1 MAELTSKGTMSSR
14 SRKANTA
21 PSSTSKNETKMH
33 LGGYET
39 TRGSN
44 DAKSRR
50 KAAKLPMME
59 LTSRRKA
66 IRAVDALHSILKAA
80 TSIEV
85 LFLAALAIAGSFFAT
100 GKFHSALLRIGIV
113 YIVILRPLA
122 TALRVVSNLK
132 STKMDTK
139 IIAFAFA
146 ASILCNQFPA
156 WLSALVASCSVF
168 AFGLASRQLAH
179 QSKRT
184 RTNEASEPASPTEP
198 TKDALSTAGDLT
210 WFAKKWSSLTLRE
223 RAGFGTIA
231 VVGSLLLE
239 NFLIWVVSAT
249 YEPGISGSP
258 EPLQDNGR
266 TLIEML
272 VSELF
277 DGSQP
282 WMAKRRLQTLR
293 DALNVQWAIVSGL
306 GASFI
311 CLELQLGKHNS
322 HRTLAGLALHALMTL
337 ASARLIRTV
346 SFGLTVLPS
355 QVPNC
360 YARHFPLPPDNWK
373 DWLMVGFL
381 PNSRGGCNDLILSG
395 HATVTSSIGCAFTS
409 VASDTSFS
417 IAVWTLIALDY
428 SIETYQGLHY
438 SVDMWL
444 GCIVTCLLWHL
455 TKGLEVPGDAER
467 IRSAKSRESDAI
479 QIQHHDTPLD
489 TGVLVRYALPP
500 AIGFVILAAVPEA
513 IRNYFLVG
521 YTAWAGVILLKS
533 GFTNYVQHILLCL
546 LYVTLGTYL

>member
-1 MAELTSKGTMSSR
+1 MSSR
-14 SRKANTA
+14 SRKAN
-21 PSSTSKNETKMH
+21 PSTSTSKTNMH
-33 LGGYET
+33 LGGNET
-39 TRGSN
+39 PRGSSGG
-44 DAKSRR
+44 AKSRR
-50 KAAKLPMME
+50 KTAKVPIME

-66 IRAVDALHSILKAA
+66 IRAVEALHSILKVA
-80 TSIEV
+80 TSIEA
-85 LFLAALAIAGSFFAT
+85 LFIPALAIAGSIFAT
-100 GKFHSALLRIGIV
+100 GKLHASLLRIGIG
-113 YIVILRPLA
+113 YIFILRPLL
-122 TALRVVSNLK
+122 TTLRVMTNFK
-132 STKMDTK
+132 SAKMDTK
-139 IIAFAFA
+139 IIAFAFS

-179 QSKRT
+179 QSKRKKAD
-184 RTNEASEPASPTEP
+184 EIFEPASPAEP
-198 TKDALSTAGDLT
+198 TKDAPSTAGGAT
-210 WFAKKWSSLTLRE
+210 TIAKKWSSLTLRE

-272 VSELF
+272 VSEVF
-277 DGSQP
+277 DVSQP

-360 YARHFPLPPDNWK
+360 YARHFPPPPDNWR

-467 IRSAKSRESDAI
+467 IRSAKNRGSDAI
-479 QIQHHDTPLD
+479 QTHDETQLN

-521 YTAWAGVILLKS
+521 YTAAAGVILFTS